1 MCCLS
6 AHRVGILNSLQHILE
21 TSPRTQIFIVE
32 RPHVWTGIEKRLAGR
47 VISISVGASEDDIS
61 KYLRLR
67 LGEDET
73 PDAMDERLEA
83 GLLKKVP
90 EKMSEM

>member
-1 MCCLS
+1 MCCLP

-21 TSPRTQIFIVE
+21 TSPRTQIFIIE

-67 LGEDET
+67 LDEDKP
-73 PDAMDERLEA
+73 PDTMDERLEVEI
-83 GLLKKVP
+83 LKKIP
-90 EKMSEM
+90 EKMS